1 MTKSREGSIPNKYV
15 LYANVCQALVLV
27 QYFWESRER
36 NECVMKVEDLIIEL
50 IEVIDDAKTL
60 PLSGGK
66 SVIDAEHIKE
76 ILDDIEETLPQ
87 EVRQAKAIVADR
99 AQIIADAKKEG
110 ENIVRSAEERKK
122 TLVNQNEIVRQAQQE
137 ASEIISDAKLKAKE
151 IRKAANEYV
160 EELMRKTD
168 ELMTA
173 QANEIKKTRQSLKAS
188 QRTGN

>member
-1 MTKSREGSIPNKYV
+1 
-15 LYANVCQALVLV
+15 
-27 QYFWESRER
+27 
-36 NECVMKVEDLIIEL
+36 MKVEDLIIEL
-50 IEVIDDAKTL
+50 REVIDDAKTL

-66 SVIDAEHIKE
+66 SVIDAEHVKE

-110 ENIVRSAEERKK
+110 ESIVRSAEERKK

-137 ASEIISDAKLKAKE
+137 ANEIISDAKLKAKE